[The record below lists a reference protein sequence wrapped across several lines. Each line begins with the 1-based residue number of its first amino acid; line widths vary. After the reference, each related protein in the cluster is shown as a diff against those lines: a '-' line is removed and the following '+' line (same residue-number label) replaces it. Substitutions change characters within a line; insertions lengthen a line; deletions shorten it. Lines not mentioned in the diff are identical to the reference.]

1 MHATPKVSGVVI
13 RHPRLVLCPHLTAL
27 AEFAIAQTV
36 AFRISLFSRL
46 LFIFFFLCVCD
57 GKVEGHCGISLF
69 VLIVIQI
76 SVSCILCEYRWA

>member
-46 LFIFFFLCVCD
+46 LFILFLFFGD